1 MYQQAMQEI
10 PYHEINIPFQIAGA
24 AFTLFYILFQSP
36 IAAICGSL
44 LVYIAITI
52 YNETLYALIIER
64 MNVLFHQANP
74 PVRRSQ
80 RLAAKKLDG
89 SAPIQYSQ

>member
-24 AFTLFYILFQSP
+24 AFTIFYILFQSP
-36 IAAICGSL
+36 IVAICGSL

-52 YNETLYALIIER
+52 YNETQTLIIER
-64 MNVLFHQANP
+64 AHALFQATN
-74 PVRRSQ
+74 PVRRSA